1 MQQIISKIK
10 TISKSSCIL
19 SCFVGHPVDS
29 STIDINVEFVHSQ
42 YSCILTSQ
50 VSIQFLCPTKLL
62 IISDNF
68 RIMAQE
74 SKSKPGIINH
84 TRENIIYIKDVP
96 GLN

>member
-1 MQQIISKIK
+1 M
-10 TISKSSCIL
+10 
-19 SCFVGHPVDS
+19 GHPVDS
-29 STIDINVEFVHSQ
+29 STIDGNVEFVHSQ